1 MSLAPGR
8 NLVFEFINQHL
19 PDACDTVAGF
29 FRRRGAYGQFK
40 RYLERR
46 MMLARWF
53 EFENEETEKP
63 LREWCEAAGI
73 HLSSQE
79 R

>member
-1 MSLAPGR
+1 
-8 NLVFEFINQHL
+8 
-19 PDACDTVAGF
+19 
-29 FRRRGAYGQFK
+29 
-40 RYLERR
+40 